1 MTEKSERQKRN
12 FWGDLATIPNLMC
25 LYRLASL
32 PLIVILFYTGHLMTV
47 FILAILAPVT
57 DLLDGIIARRFN
69 MVTELGALL
78 DVVSDLLFTFIALLI
93 AVDQG
98 IWPLYLFVVWAF
110 RDISVLSMRWSASLL
125 GFSIPSVLL
134 GKISTD
140 FIYVALV
147 IMFLDAMQLFEVMSV
162 YTNSIHILGLILIH
176 IGLTL
181 QWVTALIYFR
191 RYYHLY
197 QAA

>member
-1 MTEKSERQKRN
+1 MTEKDSGQKRN

-32 PLIVILFYTGHLMTV
+32 PLIVVLFYAGHLTTV
-47 FILAILAPVT
+47 FILAILAPLT
-57 DLLDGIIARRFN
+57 DLFDGIIARRFN

-78 DVVSDLLFTFIALLI
+78 DIVSDLLFTFIALLI
-93 AVDQG
+93 AVDQE

-110 RDISVLSMRWSASLL
+110 RDISVLSMRWSAALL
-125 GFSIPSVLL
+125 GFSVPSVVL

-147 IMFLDAMQLFEVMSV
+147 VMFLDAMQLFDNNAV
-162 YTNSIHILGLILIH
+162 HLLGLSLIH

-181 QWVTALIYFR
+181 QWITALIYFR
-191 RYYHLY
+191 RYYYSY
-197 QAA
+197 QAT